1 MTTTKLSALSNVMS
15 EGAMDKLIWAAWR
28 AFWIGLGASA
38 VIVGQSLLAPVAPPA
53 ADVAPAVEQHEAPV
67 KHAPSFEAPRIS
79 TNKTRL
85 RGAS

>member
-1 MTTTKLSALSNVMS
+1 MTTTKLSALSNVS
-15 EGAMDKLIWAAWR
+15 EGAMDRLIWAAWR

-38 VIVGQSLLAPVAPPA
+38 VIVGQSFLAPAPA

-67 KHAPSFEAPRIS
+67 KHAPSVDAPRIS
-79 TNKTRL
+79 TAKIRT